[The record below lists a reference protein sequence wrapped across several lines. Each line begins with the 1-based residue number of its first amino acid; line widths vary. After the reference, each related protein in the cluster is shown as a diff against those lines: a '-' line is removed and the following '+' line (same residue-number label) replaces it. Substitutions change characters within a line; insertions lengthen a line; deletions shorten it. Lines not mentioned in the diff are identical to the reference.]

1 MTWIK
6 KQTDGTYTEFNFVAP
21 KGKASEEVLFPVGE
35 VLTPDY
41 AATLAVDIAQIETFL
56 QPAELE
62 GDATINITIDEQV
75 TKGAKL
81 HLKLDADASAR
92 TVTLGTGFADTPVSI
107 AVSASKVAYMSFV
120 YDGAAFLPIY
130 EIPT

>member
-81 HLKLDADASAR
+81 HLK
-92 TVTLGTGFADTPVSI
+92 
-107 AVSASKVAYMSFV
+107 
-120 YDGAAFLPIY
+120 
-130 EIPT
+130 